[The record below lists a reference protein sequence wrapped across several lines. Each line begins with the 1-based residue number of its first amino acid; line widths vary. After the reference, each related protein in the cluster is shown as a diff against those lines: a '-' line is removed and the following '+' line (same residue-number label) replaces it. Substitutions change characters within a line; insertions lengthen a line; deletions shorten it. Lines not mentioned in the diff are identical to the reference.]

1 MFECGVWTIE
11 RVKIGYHTITPDTAW
26 AAPHSRDIINH
37 CYLAWLSRIH
47 HIALSGHLVRV
58 CTSDGSGMHKP
69 WPFHYE
75 YKTAV
80 VSICF
85 FFRNC
90 VHGKC
95 DSASIKDQV
104 QMMCCIS
111 PSLFTLLWS
120 ERVPYAAPGQAGCPQ
135 NNLIIPSERIVPG
148 ILSGPAQL
156 KCPLCRKDNTESWNV
171 ARQKASP
178 RSGVFDEGV
187 GFPLSS

>member
-75 YKTAV
+75 YKTACCSIYLFLLSQLCSWQMRLSIHKGSGADDV
-80 VSICF
+80 LHLSISVYTSLIWACAVCRTWPGRVSTKQSHNPIWAHCP
-85 FFRNC
+85 RHI
-90 VHGKC
+90 VRTRTIKMSPVQKRQHGE
-95 DSASIKDQV
+95 
-104 QMMCCIS
+104 
-111 PSLFTLLWS
+111 L
-120 ERVPYAAPGQAGCPQ
+120 E
-135 NNLIIPSERIVPG
+135 
-148 ILSGPAQL
+148 
-156 KCPLCRKDNTESWNV
+156 CRKAKSFSEVGCVWW
-171 ARQKASP
+171 
-178 RSGVFDEGV
+178 RS
-187 GFPLSS
+187 